1 MKTKKN
7 QKQVSIEEYI
17 ETYCLE
23 KRIRE
28 RFAVYVSPKTH
39 HNLKRIARL
48 FASEHHTTTSSL
60 ADSIIS
66 CHFEEYREFLNNVQN
81 EDARGVLE
89 WLEDM
94 KRCGSEEPESC
105 QEEDEA

>member
-1 MKTKKN
+1 MKARQK

-17 ETYCLE
+17 ETYCQE

-48 FASEHHTTTSSL
+48 FSSEHHTTTSSL
-60 ADSIIS
+60 AESIIS
-66 CHFEEYREFLNNVQN
+66 CHFEEYRELLNNVQN

-89 WLEDM
+89 WLKDM
-94 KRCGSEEPESC
+94 KRYESAEPE
-105 QEEDEA
+105 E

>member
-1 MKTKKN
+1 MKAKKN
-7 QKQVSIEEYI
+7 RKQVSIEEYI
-17 ETYCLE
+17 ENYCQE

-39 HNLKRIARL
+39 HNLKSAARL

-66 CHFEEYREFLNNVQN
+66 SHFEEHKELLNDVQKEKAHEF
-81 EDARGVLE
+81 LE
-89 WLEDM
+89 WLKDM
-94 KRCGSEEPESC
+94 KQCGSEEPE
-105 QEEDEA
+105 E